1 MKRKK
6 ILWLVSWYPNR
17 KDAFDG
23 DFIQRH
29 ARAAAIYHD
38 IYVIFVTPDF
48 TNIEKTEEVISRA
61 TGLTEQVI
69 YFKPGT
75 GLGSKILNH
84 FTWKNVFMLAAENYI
99 SKNGKPDL
107 VHVHVPWKAGI
118 IALHLKNYFQV
129 PYMITE
135 HWGIYNTKAPDHF
148 NTQPFFLKRY
158 LRRIYSE
165 ASRILTV
172 SKYSADG
179 LSKFLHVNKV
189 DIIPNVVDS
198 TLFVPKQEKYE
209 RFSFIHVSNMV
220 GLKNVDIMLE
230 AFAGFLNRTGADAQ
244 FILAGD
250 RDDTYRKMASDQGLF
265 NRSVFFRGEISY
277 REVAEEMGRCH
288 CFVIF
293 SDTETFSCVTAEA
306 LCTGLPVIASRSGA
320 LPELVDENSGVLV
333 PPRDKEAL
341 IVAMEKVFREY
352 KRFDVN
358 SISALAREKFNY
370 SAVAAMFNSH
380 YEKGL

>member
-38 IYVIFVTPDF
+38 IHVIFVTPDH
-48 TNIEKTEEVISRA
+48 IQQKTEEVVSRA

-69 YFKPGT
+69 YYKPKK
-75 GLGSKILNH
+75 GLASKILNH
-84 FTWKNVFMLAAENYI
+84 FTWKQVFMQAAENYI

-107 VHVHVPWKAGI
+107 VHVQVPWKAGI

-129 PYMITE
+129 PYLITE
-135 HWGIYNTKAPDHF
+135 HWGIYNTQAPDHF
-148 NTQPFFLKRY
+148 STQPVFLRRYLKR
-158 LRRIYSE
+158 IFSE
-165 ASRILTV
+165 AARILTV
-172 SKYSADG
+172 SKYAAEG
-179 LSKFLHVNKV
+179 LSRYLPVNKV

-198 TLFVPKQEKYE
+198 TLFTPRQEKYD
-209 RFSFIHVSNMV
+209 RFSFIHVSNMA
-220 GLKNVDIMLE
+220 GLKNVGFMLE
-230 AFAGFLNRTGADAQ
+230 AFASFLTESGADAQ
-244 FILAGD
+244 FILIGD
-250 RDDTYRKMASDQGLF
+250 RDDTYRKKATELGLF

-277 REVAEEMGRCH
+277 REVAEEMSRCH

-306 LCTGLPVIASRSGA
+306 LCSGLPVIAARAGA
-320 LPELVDENSGVLV
+320 LPELVDENSGILV
-333 PPRDKEAL
+333 NPRDKMGL
-341 IVAMEKVFREY
+341 KSAMDEVFREFN
-352 KRFDVN
+352 RFDRN
-358 SISALAREKFNY
+358 LISANAREKFNY
-370 SAVAAMFNSH
+370 SAVASQFNSH
-380 YEKGL
+380 YEKGP

>member
-38 IYVIFVTPDF
+38 IHVIFVTPDH
-48 TNIEKTEEVISRA
+48 IQQKTEEVVSRA

-69 YFKPGT
+69 YYRPKK
-75 GLGSKILNH
+75 GLASRILNH
-84 FTWKNVFMLAAENYI
+84 FTWKQVFMQAAENYI

-107 VHVHVPWKAGI
+107 VHVQVPWKAGI

-129 PYMITE
+129 PYLITE
-135 HWGIYNTKAPDHF
+135 HWGIYNTQAPDHF
-148 NTQPFFLKRY
+148 STQPVFLRRYLKR
-158 LRRIYSE
+158 IFSE
-165 ASRILTV
+165 AARVLTV
-172 SKYSADG
+172 SKYAAEG
-179 LSKFLHVNKV
+179 LSRYLPVKRVE
-189 DIIPNVVDS
+189 IIPNVVDS
-198 TLFVPKQEKYE
+198 TLFTPRQEKYD
-209 RFSFIHVSNMV
+209 RFSFIHVSNMA
-220 GLKNVDIMLE
+220 GLKNVGYMLE
-230 AFAGFLNRTGADAQ
+230 AFASFLSESGADAQ
-244 FILAGD
+244 FILIGD
-250 RDDTYRKMASDQGLF
+250 RDDTYRKKATELGLF

-306 LCTGLPVIASRSGA
+306 MCSGLPVIASRAGA
-320 LPELVDENSGVLV
+320 LPELVDENSGILV
-333 PPRDKEAL
+333 NNRDKKGL
-341 IVAMEKVFREY
+341 KSAMDEVFREFH
-352 KRFDVN
+352 RFDRN
-358 SISALAREKFNY
+358 LISANAREKFNY
-370 SAVAAMFNSH
+370 STVASQFNSH

>member
-38 IYVIFVTPDF
+38 IHVIFITPDSILE
-48 TNIEKTEEVISRA
+48 NTEEVVSRA

-69 YFKPGT
+69 YFKPRKGIA
-75 GLGSKILNH
+75 SKFLNH
-84 FTWKNVFMLAAENYI
+84 FIWKQVFINAAENYI
-99 SKNGKPDL
+99 SKNSKPDL

-129 PYMITE
+129 PYFLTE
-135 HWGIYNTKAPDHF
+135 HWGIYNTLAPDHF
-148 NTQPFFLKRY
+148 NTQPFFVKRY
-158 LRRIYSE
+158 LKRIFTE
-165 ASRILTV
+165 ASRVLTV
-172 SKYSADG
+172 SKYAGDG
-179 LSKFLHVNKV
+179 LLNYLPVKKI

-198 TLFVPKQEKYE
+198 TLFTPRTEKYG

-220 GLKNVDIMLE
+220 PLKNVDVILE
-230 AFAGFLNRTGADAQ
+230 AFVEFIRETGEDVQ
-244 FILAGD
+244 LIMIGD
-250 RDDTYRKMASDQGLF
+250 RDDKYRKKAAELGVF

-277 REVAEEMGRCH
+277 REVAEEMSRCH
-288 CFVIF
+288 CFVMF

-306 LCTGLPVIASRSGA
+306 LCSGLPVIASRAGA
-320 LPELVDENSGVLV
+320 LPELVDEKSGILV
-333 PPRDKEAL
+333 PAKDQKAL
-341 IVAMEKVFREY
+341 RSAMEQVFREF
-352 KRFDVN
+352 RQFDTN
-358 SISALAREKFNY
+358 LISANAREKFNY
-370 SAVAAMFNSH
+370 STVAALFNSY
-380 YEKGL
+380 YEKGS